1 LAGGGTR
8 PAASCT
14 AIDRENP
21 PMEQPAIRI
30 PIPLVESDW
39 EALTSLPLIICEPGQ
54 IVLSAGLKTG
64 RLLILKRGAVVVLKD
79 SVEIAKVDEPGAVFG
94 EISALLDQ
102 PHAADVRAVKYS
114 EFYVANAMLLRN
126 DPIALLYVARVI
138 AARLVAAD
146 SSLVEAKK
154 QSQSGRPPTLD
165 ELLRQLNE
173 IYAKLP

>member
-1 LAGGGTR
+1 
-8 PAASCT
+8 
-14 AIDRENP
+14 
-21 PMEQPAIRI
+21 MEQPAIRI

-102 PHAADVRAVKYS
+102 PHAADVRALKYS
-114 EFYVANAMLLRN
+114 EFYVADAMLLRN

-154 QSQSGRPPTLD
+154 QNQSGRPPTLD
-165 ELLRQLNE
+165 ELLRQLSE